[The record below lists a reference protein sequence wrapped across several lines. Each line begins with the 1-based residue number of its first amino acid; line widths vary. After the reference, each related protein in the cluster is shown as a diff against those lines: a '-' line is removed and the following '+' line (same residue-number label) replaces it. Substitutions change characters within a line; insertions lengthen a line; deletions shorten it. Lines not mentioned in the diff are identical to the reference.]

1 MATKQSTVD
10 YILDQVGE
18 NVTARKMFG
27 EYALY
32 AKGKVIALVCDDT
45 LFVKITVEGKKF
57 VGTYYEEDAAYPGRN
72 PRCASMKTF
81 LMTASGFPISS
92 ASLPNTSPHRR
103 RKRKRKP
110 AADSLAAGH
119 FLGEQLL
126 SRQFGCD
133 PEICFGRQRKHLLL
147 HELRYI
153 Q

>member
-57 VGTYYEEDAAYPGRN
+57 VGTYYEEDAAYPGAK
-72 PRCASMKTF
+72 PSMRIDEDLLDDREWLSDLIRITAEHVPTPKKKAKKKT
-81 LMTASGFPISS
+81 
-92 ASLPNTSPHRR
+92 R
-103 RKRKRKP
+103 
-110 AADSLAAGH
+110 
-119 FLGEQLL
+119 
-126 SRQFGCD
+126 SR
-133 PEICFGRQRKHLLL
+133 
-147 HELRYI
+147 
-153 Q
+153 